1 MVRTANCLRSKK
13 NTLELLSKR
22 FLLVPVILYVL
33 ITCHKNCGCLA
44 LRLVGRS
51 KQHGLKFDRILKS
64 QILKE
69 WISLLGQRMHGKQVQ
84 VMRCQGA
91 AAIDAVRKLSIL
103 LGLSNPNTPRTRR
116 FGNSILRL
124 QSQLALDN
132 LRGELESVSCFK
144 LI

>member
-1 MVRTANCLRSKK
+1 MYLLDADEHWSWYVQLTVLEVKEHTGTSK
-13 NTLELLSKR
+13 NL
-22 FLLVPVILYVL
+22 LLVPVILYVL

-84 VMRCQGA
+84 VMR
-91 AAIDAVRKLSIL
+91 
-103 LGLSNPNTPRTRR
+103 
-116 FGNSILRL
+116 
-124 QSQLALDN
+124 
-132 LRGELESVSCFK
+132 
-144 LI
+144 